1 MSSLKNKLQFEG
13 SDVEFTKSIFRLQIL
28 SDLLSKELNANYPR
42 LNINYRKELKGI
54 ERCGQLKCLKR
65 NGNVFVL
72 FRAYFI
78 KRFIEVF
85 LEVNGNTF
93 YDGDCFAPIISWD
106 ILVVCDDIYCV

>member
-54 ERCGQLKCLKR
+54 ERTFEAFKSQVNSNVNWCYNNLTGGQKMA
-65 NGNVFVL
+65 L
-72 FRAYFI
+72 FTLSEEIEKII
-78 KRFIEVF
+78 KDVVNEVY
-85 LEVNGNTF
+85 E
-93 YDGDCFAPIISWD
+93 
-106 ILVVCDDIYCV
+106 